1 MTVTA
6 MTRCFAIAVGLLLAL
21 STAGFSQKPVVGI
34 CPFWDDTGTPAGERS
49 GTMLP
54 VMFLEKAKDAGFTP
68 VILNPGPAWTPDDL
82 DWPSELGRTVGAD
95 VVLVGRVT
103 ALNTKE
109 GKKPSERTLRGH
121 ILLDSHAANLVLDAT
136 LVEGASGRPL
146 ATIHTSE
153 LVKGLWLEELFRPH
167 AEEPFWFANSH
178 FGQAISRSAEQL
190 IHDLGP
196 HLAQVKPSG
205 AFHVTPAGP
214 GCRVKVRVLYKAMNR
229 ASKMYLIAVN
239 GKEQS
244 LGINDGVI
252 EVEEPSGPILLHVE
266 VKDRPYRQLVQ
277 NDYYAN
283 SMLDCSRPDNSLA
296 FEIGSAGE
304 GMIRWR

>member
-1 MTVTA
+1 MTKW
-6 MTRCFAIAVGLLLAL
+6 FAIAAGLLLAL
-21 STAGFSQKPVVGI
+21 TTTGFSQKPVVGI

-54 VMFLEKAKDAGFTP
+54 VMFLEKAKAAGINA
-68 VILNPGPAWTPDDL
+68 VILNPGPAWSPDDL
-82 DWPSELGRTVGAD
+82 DWPAELARTAGAD

-103 ALNTKE
+103 ALATKE
-109 GKKPSERTLRGH
+109 GKKATERTLRGH

-136 LVEGASGRPL
+136 LVEGASGRSL
-146 ATIHTSE
+146 ATMHTSE
-153 LVKGLWLEELFRPH
+153 LVKGMWLEEMLLPH
-167 AEEPFWFANSH
+167 AAEPFWFANSH
-178 FGQAISRSAEQL
+178 FGQAINRSAEQL

-196 HLAQVKPSG
+196 HLSEVKPSG
-205 AFHVTPAGP
+205 NYRVTPAGP
-214 GCRVKVRVLYKAMNR
+214 SCRVKVRVLYKAMNR

-239 GKEQS
+239 GKEES
-244 LGINDGVI
+244 LGINDGVV

-266 VKDRPYRQLVQ
+266 VKDHPYRQLVQ

-304 GMIRWR
+304 GMIRWQ